1 LRLVQEEERQAALQA
16 KRIAAKLQ
24 MQRQASIVLDLYK
37 EHHHARDVAQ
47 NNQVDD
53 RRWVGKIL
61 RSHLDSAH
69 KCFIGAIPKG
79 TLLPTI
85 IDVLTNFFGVPENLA
100 HASQALELAE
110 EVAIA
115 NALAGGDEDED
126 EPVDP
131 DGHELAAMAR
141 NR

>member
-1 LRLVQEEERQAALQA
+1 MRLVQEEEQQAGLQA
-16 KRIAAKLQ
+16 KRIAAKLL
-24 MQRQASIVLDLYK
+24 MQRQASIVLDLYT
-37 EHHHARDVAQ
+37 EHQHAQEVPR

-85 IDVLTNFFGVPENLA
+85 IDVLTNCFGVPENLA
-100 HASQALELAE
+100 HAVQVLELAE

-115 NALAGGDEDED
+115 NALIGIEDED
-126 EPVDP
+126 DDP
-131 DGHELAAMAR
+131 IGHDGHDIAAMEWDR
-141 NR
+141 